1 MSKNIKELIQAFKK
15 LLQKE
20 FGNQLSQVVLFGSCA
35 HGRSAASSDIDIA
48 VILNCIV
55 DWHTKQKVYDLAFE
69 AEGDTGRLLNVTVF
83 SGKEYET
90 RSIESLL
97 LIENIKEQGIPV

>member
-1 MSKNIKELIQAFKK
+1 MRKNVKELIQAFKK
-15 LLQKE
+15 LLQAE
-20 FGNQLSQVVLFGSCA
+20 FGNQLSQVSLFGSCVN
-35 HGRSAASSDIDIA
+35 GRATASSDIDIA
-48 VILNCIV
+48 VILNCTV

-69 AEGDTGRLLNVTVF
+69 AEGNTGRLLNVTVF
-83 SGKEYET
+83 SRIEYET